1 MYLEAIVVCVDYSDF
16 LAHTLPQL
24 KLHAD
29 HVVVVTT
36 PADRDT
42 QALCAHHN
50 VECLRTNAFYE
61 NGDAFNKAK
70 GINEGLAYLSKRD
83 WVLHV
88 DADVYLPAMTR
99 SILERK
105 DLDRTKVYGADRLMC
120 PDYESWVTYSA
131 KPRPI
136 HDSWT
141 YVHLNAFPI
150 ASRIAD
156 YNGDCYS
163 PIGYFQ
169 LWHPKGSGVSKYPEE
184 HGAADRTD
192 VLFAKLFERGKR
204 ELLPEV
210 VVVHLDSEDATVKRM
225 GANWNGRKTVAF
237 EYGKKRTRSA
247 WKALVRYLG
256 WAALGAAIALA
267 VVEWEALLW
276 LLFSR

>member
-1 MYLEAIVVCVDYSDF
+1 MYLEVVIVCVDYADF
-16 LAHTLPQL
+16 LIHTLPQA
-24 KLHAD
+24 KLNSN

-36 PADRDT
+36 PTDKET
-42 QALCAHHN
+42 QSVCAHHN

-61 NGDAFNKAK
+61 NGDPFNKAK
-70 GINEGLAYLSKRD
+70 GINEGLAYLSKRG
-83 WVLHV
+83 WVLHI

-105 DLDRTKVYGADRLMC
+105 DLDPKRIYGADRLMC
-120 PDYESWVTYSA
+120 PDFESWVSYNRRP
-131 KPRPI
+131 KPI

-156 YNGDCYS
+156 YNGDCYA

-169 LWHPKGSGVSKYPEE
+169 LWNPGASGVTTYPDK

-192 VLFAKLFERGKR
+192 MLFAKLWQRGNR

-225 GANWNGRKTVAF
+225 GANWNGRKTLPF
-237 EYGKKRTRSA
+237 EYGNKRTVSSWRV
-247 WKALVRYLG
+247 LVRYLG
-256 WAALGAAIALA
+256 WTLLGAAVAGAAI
-267 VVEWEALLW
+267 EWQTLLG
-276 LLFSR
+276 LFGR